1 MIKKIIKINDINFFQ
16 KQVVIREDFNVPIKN
31 NIIINDERLKAAI
44 PTLKSILKK
53 GASIIVLS
61 HLGRPKEGK
70 FDKNFSLKPIV
81 KYFKKKLNYPISFVS
96 NYLNKKIC
104 TKPKELI
111 ICENVR
117 FNIGEKSNNKYL
129 AKKLSNLGEIFIMD
143 AFGVS
148 HRIHASTYGIAK
160 YARIAIAGPLFI
172 KELTTLQNTFKNLK
186 KPIITIIG
194 GAKISNKLE
203 LLKKILTRTNYL
215 ILGGCLINIFI
226 KTKIIQTKIFPYK
239 KKLLKETKQIIELS
253 KTNKCKIPFPIDVI
267 VNKPF
272 SNTHLAYNK
281 YITNINNNDTIMDIG
296 PNTINRYINYIH
308 KAKTIIWNG
317 PLGAFEFPQFS
328 YGTKKIARTVANSS
342 ALSII
347 GGGDTISAINQY
359 NLLKKID
366 YISTGGG
373 AFIYY
378 FTKRTLPIIPI
389 LEKKLKINTQ

>member
-16 KQVVIREDFNVPIKN
+16 KRVVIREDFNVPIKN
-31 NIIINDERLKAAI
+31 NIIIDDQRLKAAI

-53 GASIIVLS
+53 GASVIVLS

-81 KYFKKKLNYPISFVS
+81 KYFKKKLNYSISFVN
-96 NYLNKKIC
+96 NYLNKKIH
-104 TKPKELI
+104 TKPKELT

-129 AKKLSNLGEIFIMD
+129 AKQLSNLGEIFIMD
-143 AFGVS
+143 AFGVA

-160 YARIAIAGPLFI
+160 YARIAIAGPLLI
-172 KELTTLQNTFKNLK
+172 KELTTLQNIFKNLK

-194 GAKISNKLE
+194 GAKIFNKLE
-203 LLKKILTRTNYL
+203 FLKKVVTRTNYL
-215 ILGGCLINIFI
+215 ILGGCLLNIFI
-226 KTKIIQTKIFPYK
+226 KTKILQTKISSYE
-239 KKLLKETKQIIELS
+239 KKLLKETKLITKLS
-253 KTNKCKIPFPIDVI
+253 KKNKCKIPFPIDVI
-267 VNKPF
+267 INKSF
-272 SNTHLAYNK
+272 LNTNLTYNK
-281 YITNINNNDTIMDIG
+281 DITNINTDDIIMDIG
-296 PNTINRYINYIH
+296 PNTINRYINCIN

-317 PLGAFEFPQFS
+317 PLGAFEYPQFA
-328 YGTKKIARTVANSS
+328 YGTKKIAKTIANSS

-347 GGGDTISAINQY
+347 GGGDTINAINQY
-359 NLLKKID
+359 NLSKKID

-378 FTKRTLPIIPI
+378 FIEQTLPIISI
-389 LEKKLKINTQ
+389 LENKLKTNT